1 MRKGRKI
8 SISLW
13 SRSFEPIVRGRENRN
28 RGVTA
33 EMKARIFLVNA
44 GGTAEFSPCVSFDT
58 QGGFLFMLPYDNI
71 ITTSKK
77 LNETFFGGKI

>member
-8 SISLW
+8 AISLW
-13 SRSFEPIVRGRENRN
+13 SRSFEPMFRGRENRN

-44 GGTAEFSPCVSFDT
+44 GGTAEFSPCAFYKRAGRFFVIRPRDEIYT
-58 QGGFLFMLPYDNI
+58 IL
-71 ITTSKK
+71 KK
-77 LNETFFGGKI
+77 FNETFFGGKI